1 MEHFFLHLLKLLYVL
16 MYPYSFL
23 LLSSVNK
30 LFCDGFCMVLQEG
43 QMYRNGLHFAEKL
56 TFSAVG
62 FALKAEKSNLP
73 ENSEE

>member
-1 MEHFFLHLLKLLYVL
+1 
-16 MYPYSFL
+16 
-23 LLSSVNK
+23 
-30 LFCDGFCMVLQEG
+30 MVLQEG